1 MSQPIRFVDAN
12 VDRREFLKG
21 AGALGV
27 GALAATGLAGC
38 SPQSVSTVES
48 TSAAAGSSAD
58 AEKPWLNYSFMDRE
72 PVGEPEETIQADFV
86 IVGGGG
92 SGVAALLEAD
102 DLGLNAILLEKKS
115 QLGGTFAFAAV
126 GFYPNNRY
134 ALAAG
139 KEVDYNEVIDTIMTY
154 NHYIISYRLLKNYM
168 SENPETF
175 EWLENLGCE
184 FVDMTKASGPFANG
198 TAVRYAG
205 GDNEGGTGGGKA
217 LIQVLINEVNSR
229 GLDVRL
235 ETPAQELVVD
245 ENGAVTGVL
254 ATDSTGKVI
263 KFEAPAVL
271 VSTGGWGSNPDM
283 LRELGGV
290 DPDRVISPGYDGRDG
305 DGVYMARKAGAAWA
319 RGNGTIM
326 FYGPH
331 LPGPT
336 WGEAVSNG
344 VYQPTLWVD
353 QTGQRFMNEG
363 INNFA
368 EVGSAIRDLK
378 RMFVIQT
385 EADID
390 RITEEDGLNGFNGQG
405 GSQNPKDVYK
415 QLLQEEIEHGNDYIY
430 VADTLDEL
438 AEKTGLPADNLKST
452 AERYTELYK
461 NGADEDFRKDAV
473 YLSSLEEGPYYA
485 FECADGFFTT
495 IGGVQINE
503 NVQAVNDDGEPIE
516 GLYVGGCDTG
526 ALCGDIYDFMSAP
539 GEQSSWAVNSGR
551 MVAKRVAETLG
562 KTAD

>member
-1 MSQPIRFVDAN
+1 MSQSIRFAGAN
-12 VDRREFLKG
+12 VDRRDFLKG
-21 AGALGV
+21 AGALGI
-27 GALAATGLAGC
+27 GALAASGLAGC
-38 SPQSVSTVES
+38 ASQTASSAGS
-48 TSAAAGSSAD
+48 ASAAAGSSD
-58 AEKPWLNYSFMDRE
+58 ASKPWLNYSFMNRE
-72 PVGEPEETIQADFV
+72 PVGEPEETVQADFV

-92 SGVAALLEAD
+92 SGVSALLQAD
-102 DLGLNAILLEKKS
+102 DLGLNAVLLEKKS
-115 QLGGTFAFAAV
+115 QLGGTFAFAAC

-134 ALAAG
+134 AIEAG
-139 KEVDYNEVIDTIMTY
+139 KEVDYNEVIDTIMYY
-154 NHYIISYRLLKNYM
+154 NHYIPSYRLLKNYM
-168 SENPETF
+168 NETPETF

-184 FVDMTKASGPFANG
+184 FTFMQGNAGPFALG
-198 TAVRYAG
+198 TAVHYSG
-205 GDNEGGTGGGKA
+205 GDSEGGTAGGKA
-217 LIQVLINEVNSR
+217 LIQVLINEVNDR

-245 ENGAVTGVL
+245 DNGAVTGVL

-290 DPDRVISPGYDGRDG
+290 DPDHVISPGFDGRDG

-368 EVGSAIRDLK
+368 EVGSAMRDLQ

-390 RITEEDGLNGFNGQG
+390 RITSENGLNGFNGQG
-405 GSQNPKDVYK
+405 GSQDPQDVYK
-415 QLLQEEIEHGNDYIY
+415 QLLQEEIERGNDYIY

-438 AEKTGLPADNLKST
+438 AEKTGLPADNLKVT

-461 NGADEDFRKDAV
+461 NGEVRRTSERMPCICPPWRTARTTRLSARTASSPLSAAFR
-473 YLSSLEEGPYYA
+473 S
-485 FECADGFFTT
+485 
-495 IGGVQINE
+495 
-503 NVQAVNDDGEPIE
+503 
-516 GLYVGGCDTG
+516 
-526 ALCGDIYDFMSAP
+526 M
-539 GEQSSWAVNSGR
+539 
-551 MVAKRVAETLG
+551 
-562 KTAD
+562 KTFRR